1 MEVTGKIVHIGQTEA
16 VGASGFRKRD
26 VVVTTE
32 EQYPQTISIQFVQD
46 KCDMLNAY
54 KIGDNVEVGVNLRG
68 RGWVD
73 PQGVTNY
80 FNTIQGW
87 KIKKLEEQAQQ
98 YYANLQGWKIEKE
111 APAQQEVPQADAP
124 F

>member
-1 MEVTGKIVHIGQTEA
+1 MKITGLVHKIGETEE

-26 VVVTTE
+26 VVVVTE

-68 RGWVD
+68 REWVD
-73 PQGVTNY
+73 PQGVTKY

-98 YYANLQGWKIEKE
+98 
-111 APAQQEVPQADAP
+111 PAQVQPAPSDAP
-124 F
+124 NDLPF